1 MNADNMEFTG
11 NGITIRKI
19 KESDKEICTN
29 IWTENS
35 VIKNV
40 FNINEYKDKF
50 NQAMWDEYTRPTTV
64 AFLILNDS
72 KEVCGICNLDNID
85 TATPCIGIDILE
97 QHRNKGCGY
106 KAIKLMLEN
115 TKNICNIEYFIWKCN
130 TENIASQKLAEK
142 LNGKLLERKFSF
154 PQSIIDTGIEYGIYK
169 TEDDVPQIF
178 EYRIDADS
186 L

>member
-1 MNADNMEFTG
+1 MEFTG

-35 VIKNV
+35 TIKNV
-40 FNINEYKDKF
+40 FNINDYKDKF

-64 AFLILNDS
+64 AFLIFNDS

-97 QHRNKGCGY
+97 HTETKD
-106 KAIKLMLEN
+106 AVIKLL
-115 TKNICNIEYFIWKCN
+115 
-130 TENIASQKLAEK
+130 S
-142 LNGKLLERKFSF
+142 
-154 PQSIIDTGIEYGIYK
+154 
-169 TEDDVPQIF
+169 
-178 EYRIDADS
+178 
-186 L
+186 